1 MPRPSNT
8 CLLQCLAILATITT
22 AALAATP
29 VPIPNASFEQGTGTQ
44 PEAWTWDN
52 SSDSLQV
59 EWTKNLAHTGTR
71 ALKIQIPG
79 EVSPGTAWR
88 LTCKTPVAV
97 DSGKNYIASFWLKAN
112 CDRPVKLTLDG
123 YKDNK
128 LVAQRLGEGH
138 AYVRKGTVLGFGPC
152 DWTRFESTFTV
163 PPDVSSVRLSFTGKL
178 GSDLIIDDVAIR
190 PGNLPDPT
198 PPKPVEGHAQQRV
211 EEQLDRGFVAV
222 QRPEGVYLSWRLLRH
237 DPADIA
243 FHIDRKTKSG
253 KFVRA
258 TATPITYTTDFLD
271 TAPQANE
278 ATSYRLTAIPNG
290 REEQLAVCRVETCEP
305 QTAYHTI
312 QLEWPDNQPVTDI
325 EKIGIGDLDGD
336 GRYDF
341 VLKHPSGHVLLY
353 DDYNRWKRS
362 EVTYKIDAFTAD
374 GKHLWRRDLG
384 RGIEHRNW
392 LSPIIVHDLDG
403 DGRAEIVAKVAEGDP
418 RNERGRVVD
427 GPEWLAVWDGLTGKE
442 ITRTAWPSRAGFD
455 CYNFVSRNQL
465 AVAYLDGRTPCLIV
479 VRGTYGLMKV
489 HAYELVG
496 DQLQSLWTYCNAN
509 DPLEY
514 WGQGAHFTQCV
525 DVDNDGRDEITLG
538 SMVLDDTG
546 VPLWSTGKG
555 HPDGLFIGDIDP
567 NRPGLEMYNY
577 VEVRQQTGGMILVDA
592 ATGETLWQLDTPT
605 SHVHGGLC
613 ADLDPAAPGLEC
625 FGVDKKSID
634 GKEQIVGTWLKTAT
648 GQPLE
653 TPTNWSFGRPT
664 IYWDAD
670 PQKEMIFGRSIQ
682 KYQGTP
688 QWRIPTYRFVPID
701 LLGDWREE
709 LLEFTTTGQ
718 LRIHLSTIPATD
730 RRVCLMQDPIYRRD
744 IAMCAMAYHRPAMLS
759 YCPATTKPHPIE
771 TTQ

>member
-1 MPRPSNT
+1 M
-8 CLLQCLAILATITT
+8 
-22 AALAATP
+22 
-29 VPIPNASFEQGTGTQ
+29 
-44 PEAWTWDN
+44 
-52 SSDSLQV
+52 
-59 EWTKNLAHTGTR
+59 
-71 ALKIQIPG
+71 
-79 EVSPGTAWR
+79 
-88 LTCKTPVAV
+88 
-97 DSGKNYIASFWLKAN
+97 
-112 CDRPVKLTLDG
+112 
-123 YKDNK
+123 
-128 LVAQRLGEGH
+128 
-138 AYVRKGTVLGFGPC
+138 
-152 DWTRFESTFTV
+152 
-163 PPDVSSVRLSFTGKL
+163 
-178 GSDLIIDDVAIR
+178 
-190 PGNLPDPT
+190 
-198 PPKPVEGHAQQRV
+198 
-211 EEQLDRGFVAV
+211 
-222 QRPEGVYLSWRLLRH
+222 
-237 DPADIA
+237 
-243 FHIDRKTKSG
+243 
-253 KFVRA
+253 
-258 TATPITYTTDFLD
+258 
-271 TAPQANE
+271 
-278 ATSYRLTAIPNG
+278 
-290 REEQLAVCRVETCEP
+290 
-305 QTAYHTI
+305 
-312 QLEWPDNQPVTDI
+312 
-325 EKIGIGDLDGD
+325 
-336 GRYDF
+336 
-341 VLKHPSGHVLLY
+341 
-353 DDYNRWKRS
+353 
-362 EVTYKIDAFTAD
+362 
-374 GKHLWRRDLG
+374 
-384 RGIEHRNW
+384 
-392 LSPIIVHDLDG
+392 
-403 DGRAEIVAKVAEGDP
+403 
-418 RNERGRVVD
+418 
-427 GPEWLAVWDGLTGKE
+427 
-442 ITRTAWPSRAGFD
+442 
-455 CYNFVSRNQL
+455 
-465 AVAYLDGRTPCLIV
+465 
-479 VRGTYGLMKV
+479 RGTYGLMKV